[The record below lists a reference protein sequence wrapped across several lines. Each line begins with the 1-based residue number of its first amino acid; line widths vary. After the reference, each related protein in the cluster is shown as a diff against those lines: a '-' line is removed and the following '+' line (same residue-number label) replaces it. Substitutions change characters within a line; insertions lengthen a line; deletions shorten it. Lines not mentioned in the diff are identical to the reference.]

1 MNGLL
6 EKGAE
11 SVTGIVTAMRD
22 TPLVLALVLMNIALL
37 VFHWYYASRV
47 QDRIEKTA
55 GQFFQNQVTQ
65 NQQWTAVLADQQK
78 LAEKMMHCMLPED
91 VGKILQTPKPYAPPA
106 PAVPERP
113 Q

>member
-1 MNGLL
+1 MNGIL
-6 EKGAE
+6 EKSAE
-11 SVTGIVTAMRD
+11 SVSGIVTAMRD
-22 TPLVLALVLMNIALL
+22 TPLVLALVLMNLALL

-65 NQQWTAVLADQQK
+65 NQQWGLVLKDQNA
-78 LAEKMMHCMLPED
+78 LAEKMMHCILPED
-91 VGKILQTPKPYAPPA
+91 AGKLLQIPFRAPQYAPPA
-106 PAVPERP
+106 PERP

>member
-1 MNGLL
+1 
-6 EKGAE
+6 
-11 SVTGIVTAMRD
+11 MRD
-22 TPLVLALVLMNIALL
+22 TPLVLALVVMNLALL

-65 NQQWTAVLADQQK
+65 NQQWTVVLQDQNK
-78 LAEKMMHCMLPED
+78 LAEKMMHCILPED
-91 VGKILQTPKPYAPPA
+91 ASKLLQIPHQALQYAPPA
-106 PAVPERP
+106 PAAPEKP